1 MGQTSFIRKNFRVDE
16 RTFSKVR
23 SIIELW
29 HGRPV
34 AVLIRLVYDAGL
46 GNISESTLQ
55 RIARCQTYQEYREL
69 AAEARKTRPARR
81 EAEDEMT
88 DEERDEAVTVN
99 EREMLIA
106 QMGMILEKVEKIDR
120 GQEEL
125 AVAVQRILNHCYA
138 EYERR
143 RQQG

>member
-1 MGQTSFIRKNFRVDE
+1 MERQTSFIRKNFRVDE
-16 RTFSKVR
+16 KTFSKVR

-69 AAEARKTRPARR
+69 AAEARKTRTVR
-81 EAEDEMT
+81 EEET
-88 DEERDEAVTVN
+88 DEDRDEAVAVN

-106 QMGMILEKVEKIDR
+106 QMGMILEKVDRLAR
-120 GQEEL
+120 GQEEM

-143 RQQG
+143 RQG

>member
-46 GNISESTLQ
+46 GIISESTLQ
-55 RIARCQTYQEYREL
+55 MIARCQTYQEYRDL
-69 AAEARKTRPARR
+69 AAEARKTRHARR
-81 EAEDEMT
+81 EAEDEVT
-88 DEERDEAVTVN
+88 DEERDEAAAFN
-99 EREMLIA
+99 ERETIISL
-106 QMGMILEKVEKIDR
+106 LRHLTEKVEKIDR

-143 RQQG
+143 RQG

>member
-16 RTFSKVR
+16 KTFSKVR

-55 RIARCQTYQEYREL
+55 RIARCQTYEEYREL
-69 AAEARKTRPARR
+69 AAEARKTRTAKAP
-81 EAEDEMT
+81 EDEMT
-88 DEERDEAVTVN
+88 DEERDEAAAFN
-99 EREMLIA
+99 ERET
-106 QMGMILEKVEKIDR
+106 MISLLHYLMEKVEKVDR
-120 GQEEL
+120 GQEEM

-138 EYERR
+138 DYERR
-143 RQQG
+143 RQG

>member
-16 RTFSKVR
+16 KTFSKVR

-55 RIARCQTYQEYREL
+55 RIARCQTYEEYREL
-69 AAEARKTRPARR
+69 AAEARKTRPRNARI
-81 EAEDEMT
+81 EEMT
-88 DEERDEAVTVN
+88 DEERDEAAAFN
-99 EREMLIA
+99 ERETIISL
-106 QMGMILEKVEKIDR
+106 LRHLTERVEKIDR
-120 GQEEL
+120 GQEEM

-138 EYERR
+138 DYERR
-143 RQQG
+143 RQG

>member
-88 DEERDEAVTVN
+88 DEERDEAAAFN
-99 EREMLIA
+99 ERETIICL
-106 QMGMILEKVEKIDR
+106 LRHLTEKVEKIDR
-120 GQEEL
+120 GQEEM

>member
-16 RTFSKVR
+16 KTFSKVR

-88 DEERDEAVTVN
+88 DEERDEAAAFN
-99 EREMLIA
+99 ERETIICL
-106 QMGMILEKVEKIDR
+106 LRHLTEKVEKIDR

>member
-16 RTFSKVR
+16 KTFSKVR

-88 DEERDEAVTVN
+88 DEERDEAVAVN
-99 EREMLIA
+99 EA
-106 QMGMILEKVEKIDR
+106 GDADR
-120 GQEEL
+120 ADGHDPGEGG
-125 AVAVQRILNHCYA
+125 AAGAGPGGNGRGRA
-138 EYERR
+138 EDPQSLLR
-143 RQQG
+143 GA